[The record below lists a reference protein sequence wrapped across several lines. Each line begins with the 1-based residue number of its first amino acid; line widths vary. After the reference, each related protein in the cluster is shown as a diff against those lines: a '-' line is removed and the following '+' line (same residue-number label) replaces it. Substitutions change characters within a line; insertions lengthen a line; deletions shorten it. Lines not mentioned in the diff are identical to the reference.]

1 MLLTLLNS
9 IVNCLRA
16 KIKLSLILAR
26 LQTGKMDWDSFIM
39 LFDTIHAI
47 LLLIVY
53 EKKLNCL
60 LSSLL
65 SKGKESIWIKIH
77 AYSWVLF
84 LLSFFSFK
92 IIQIDYYII
101 TFRAV
106 LYILAV
112 KNSRRHFTRQI
123 IFSKSLLFST
133 LPPKVQTSPRNTRI
147 FTPEREIKESRQ
159 PISFLKESFDQRAFV
174 SKAPLIKSLPAN

>member
-1 MLLTLLNS
+1 MRVKTITRSRRSIYTMLLTLLNS

-16 KIKLSLILAR
+16 KFKLSLIVAR

-84 LLSFFSFK
+84 SLSFFSFK

-101 TFRAV
+101 TYII
-106 LYILAV
+106 LYHICIISYIYYLEYYSYFLSSKDDVRIKIIILIDIYR
-112 KNSRRHFTRQI
+112 NW
-123 IFSKSLLFST
+123 LL
-133 LPPKVQTSPRNTRI
+133 LY
-147 FTPEREIKESRQ
+147 
-159 PISFLKESFDQRAFV
+159 
-174 SKAPLIKSLPAN
+174 

>member
-1 MLLTLLNS
+1 MRVKTITRSRRSIYTMLLTLLNS

-26 LQTGKMDWDSFIM
+26 LQTGKMDWNSFIM

-84 LLSFFSFK
+84 SLSFFSFK

-101 TFRAV
+101 TYII
-106 LYILAV
+106 LYHICIISYIYYLEYYSYFLSSKDDVRIKIIILIDIYR
-112 KNSRRHFTRQI
+112 NW
-123 IFSKSLLFST
+123 LL
-133 LPPKVQTSPRNTRI
+133 LY
-147 FTPEREIKESRQ
+147 
-159 PISFLKESFDQRAFV
+159 
-174 SKAPLIKSLPAN
+174 